1 MAKTFLL
8 GFFAA
13 ALPVLSA
20 QAAPA
25 TPEEAARLTTLFERF
40 AAHPDAGQ
48 PSGVTVVPQGDAY
61 RVTLDLAH
69 ALSGLGGLHFSV
81 DPNVSTALLTPQSD
95 GTWAVSGAESPPLVI
110 HAGQQT
116 ITLKAATSKFDG
128 IYDPKLFAFKETTQ
142 IQTGYV
148 LDQDA
153 PNLTQE
159 RRVDRAAV
167 TTKAVPDAAG
177 TVSVAGHTVDTGTAA
192 DLLIK
197 PPPAPAPGP
206 ADAGNSAE
214 AGNPAVPPPLE
225 PSTPI
230 TYAMPTTTIDFGI
243 DGLHTKELL
252 DLWALLVAH
261 PNHDSLATAQDELR
275 GTLRAALPVLSALR
289 ETLAIEKLSVTSPSG
304 VVSAQN
310 VGAGL
315 DLAGLAGTGKASTSF
330 SFDGLTV
337 PSQNLPAWTQDLVP
351 TALSLAIGVD
361 GFHAAEAASEAVND
375 FDLKADKPFTP
386 EQNEKIGHLFWPAA
400 GGTLTLSPS
409 RLTSKLLDLTFEG
422 QAMLTSPP
430 SGQMTVSATGL
441 DKAIA
446 VLQASAGTD
455 PLAAQ
460 VLGPMVLAKNLA
472 KPNADGSLGWVID
485 ASHGPLLVN
494 GAPLQ

>member
-1 MAKTFLL
+1 MVKTFLPGL
-8 GFFAA
+8 LAA
-13 ALPVLSA
+13 VLPVLSA

-25 TPEEAARLTTLFERF
+25 TPEEATRLTTLFERYIG
-40 AAHPDAGQ
+40 HPEAGQ
-48 PSGVTVVPQGDAY
+48 PSSVTVVPQGDAY
-61 RVTLDLAH
+61 RVTLDVAH
-69 ALSGLGGLHFSV
+69 ALSGIGGLHFSV
-81 DPNVSTALLTPQSD
+81 DPNVSSALLTPQDD

-116 ITLKAATSKFDG
+116 ITLKAATSKFEG
-128 IYDPKLFAFKETTQ
+128 LYDPKLYAFRETSQ
-142 IQTGYV
+142 VQTGYV

-153 PNLTQE
+153 PNVTQE
-159 RRVDRAAV
+159 RRVDHVTV

-177 TVSVAGHTVDTGTAA
+177 TVSVTSHYVATGTAS
-192 DLLIK
+192 DVLIK
-197 PPPAPAPGP
+197 SPPPPPP
-206 ADAGNSAE
+206 EPTD

-225 PSTPI
+225 PSTSI
-230 TYAMPTTTIDFGI
+230 TYAIPTSTADIGI

-261 PNHDSLATAQDELR
+261 PNHDSLVAAQEDLR

-289 ETLAIEKLSVTSPSG
+289 ETAAIDTLSVTSPAG
-304 VVSAQN
+304 VVSARN
-310 VGAGL
+310 VGGGI
-315 DLAGLAGTGKASTSF
+315 DIAGLAGTGKASTSL

-337 PSQNLPAWTQDLVP
+337 PSQGLPSWSQDLVP
-351 TALSLAIGVD
+351 TALSLAFGIE
-361 GFHAAEAASEAVND
+361 GFHAAEAASEIVND
-375 FDLKADKPFTP
+375 FDLKTDKPFTP
-386 EQNEKIGHLFWPAA
+386 EQDEKIGHLFWPAD

-409 RLTSKLLDLTFEG
+409 RVTSKLLDLKLQG
-422 QAMLTSPP
+422 QAKLTNPP

-446 VLQASAGTD
+446 VLQAAAGSD

-472 KPNADGSLGWVID
+472 KPNPDGSLGWVID
-485 ASHGPLLVN
+485 AGNGPVLVN